1 MELKGN
7 NIEIPKTNY
16 SQFFLTRCTSFEK
29 ACFVVHENHVLLPVT
44 VTKRV
49 QLPVFPALSVEEQ
62 FTVVVPVRKESL
74 DVWEQVT
81 LRSASTLSVA
91 FEFITSLDDEC
102 SPQSVVDVTLEQ
114 LTVGTSLS

>member
-1 MELKGN
+1 M
-7 NIEIPKTNY
+7 
-16 SQFFLTRCTSFEK
+16 
-29 ACFVVHENHVLLPVT
+29 T

-62 FTVVVPVRKESL
+62 FTVVVPVMKVTL

-91 FEFITSLDDEC
+91 FEFITTLDDEC

-114 LTVGTSLS
+114 LRVGASLSKNGDKSNTGFKDCLYYWARRD